1 MKKKLT
7 WYGEDLCCQFLRKM
21 KITLLLLLVSITGV
35 FAVETYA
42 QATKLT
48 LQLNDKTIKDVLAQV
63 EDQSE
68 FRFFYNEN
76 VNVDRKVSVDVKEK
90 TVFDVLENVLNE
102 TSIEYKV
109 IGRQIALYNE
119 GESFSG
125 LTAQQAAVSGKVTNK
140 AGEPIPGVTIAI
152 TGKDG
157 EKVLSGTVTDANG
170 NFSTGLPPN
179 AEFLIFSFVG
189 MQKQQVAIDNRT
201 TFNIILEEAALGVD
215 EVVVIGYGTR
225 AKKDVTTSISAIDSR
240 NIEKVVAMTG
250 EMAMQGSMS
259 GVQVS
264 GNSGNP
270 MFRPNIRIRG
280 INTWGVTNPLYVVD
294 GVPVVEYGAGIE
306 GLEDPRAADIR
317 GPMNIMAT
325 IDPNDIE
332 SISVLKDA
340 SAAAIYGVRAANGV
354 ILITTKKGRSD
365 KPSVEFSAR
374 YGFQNIKQKADVLNT
389 EQYTKHIQGVYA
401 SDPTSS
407 VEPENEGLFNPNDP
421 RYLGN
426 SPTYDWQNSVR
437 VDNAPTQD
445 YSARITGG
453 TDKTDYYFSAGYGD
467 TQGTV
472 IKNYLKRYSTSF
484 KLNSQIN
491 EYIKIGANYRL
502 ATGNGSNEPGGFNY
516 YERAQTP
523 PWQPIYDENGP
534 GGFAPTVQGLLPNGT
549 YSSTKLYGT
558 GTRIHIP
565 GQAELN
571 SATYKSMRNM
581 GTAYLEIT
589 PMKGLRIKGNISI
602 DSYMFTRFSF
612 TDYSSAV
619 FNYTAGDPRA
629 YGGGNSVGSYEER
642 DVKNYNM
649 IGELTVNYNKVFG
662 DHSLDVLLNT
672 SNQQYKSMYKGAS
685 SEYMT
690 TTNPDLWS
698 LGGENKYTS
707 VGSIPWEKSALVGM
721 MARVSYNYKSKY
733 YLDATVRRDGSSR
746 FAPENR
752 WGVFPSFS
760 AAWRM
765 TSEEFMKSAEWL
777 TDLKLRGGWGQLGN
791 QEVTPW
797 AFLSPI
803 TTNPTYAWGNDMT
816 AIGKGFFGEGA
827 TVFGMPNP
835 DLQWEKLTT
844 VNIGFDAILLQD
856 LSFSFEYYN
865 KLNDNILQTVNL
877 PGSVGLVEQ
886 PKANIASVRNTG
898 IEMSLNYTK
907 TIGEVVLNFGGN
919 FTTVK
924 NTVESTYNDIPLGN
938 IEKGYSMYYI
948 KGYKYGGIF
957 QSKSEVDAWLKKY
970 SDESYQTAKIAPGD
984 TYYLDQRSAP
994 TEPNTFYKD
1003 SLDNKIDQY
1012 DQVYLGKTLPG
1023 YFYGFN
1029 LGAQYKGFDFS
1040 VQFTGV
1046 GDVDKVNDMRRT
1058 LEYTPGTGNNLSTDI
1073 FNSWTPTNTNTTLPR
1088 VIYGD
1093 PANNFRLSDRFV
1105 ESGAY
1110 LRLSNLQIGYTLP
1123 GSVYEATKQYLK
1135 DTRLYIGFSNLF
1147 TITKYSGFDPENDAY
1162 PTPTIVYF
1170 GLNVKF

>member
-1 MKKKLT
+1 MKKKQS
-7 WYGEDLCCQFLRKM
+7 WYGKDLYCQFLRKM
-21 KITLLLLLVSITGV
+21 KITLLLLLVSLAG
-35 FAVETYA
+35 FSAVDSYA

-48 LQLNDKTIKDVLAQV
+48 LNLTNRSIKDILFQI

-76 VNVDRKVSVDVKEK
+76 VDVNKKISIDVKNNS
-90 TVFDVLENVLNE
+90 VFDILNE
-102 TSIEYKV
+102 ILAETNIEYRV

-119 GESFSG
+119 GESFTG
-125 LTAQQAAVSGKVTNK
+125 LAAQQSVVTGKVTNL
-140 AGEPIPGVTIAI
+140 AGESLPGVSVVIKGSSTGTI
-152 TGKDG
+152 TNVD
-157 EKVLSGTVTDANG
+157 G
-170 NFSTGLPPN
+170 NFSIGAIGSDVLV
-179 AEFLIFSFVG
+179 FSFIG
-189 MQKQQVAIDNRT
+189 MKTQEVPINNRT
-201 TFNIILEEAALGVD
+201 TLNVVLTEDVIGVE

-225 AKKDVTTSISAIDSR
+225 AKKDVTTSISAIDSK
-240 NIEKVVAMTG
+240 NIEKVVSMTG
-250 EMAMQGSMS
+250 EMAMQGNMS

-294 GVPVVEYGAGIE
+294 GIPVVEYGAGIE
-306 GLEDPRAADIR
+306 GLEDARAADVR

-354 ILITTKKGRSD
+354 ILITTKKGRGD
-365 KPSVEFSAR
+365 KPTVEFSAR
-374 YGFQNIKQKADVLNT
+374 YGVQNITQKVDVLNT
-389 EQYTKHIQGVYA
+389 QQYTSHIQQVYA

-407 VEPENEGLFNPNDP
+407 VAPENEGLFVQSDP

-426 SPTYDWQNSVR
+426 SQTYNWQDAVR

-445 YSARITGG
+445 YSARVIGG
-453 TDKTDYYFSAGYGD
+453 TDKTDYYFSVGYGN

-472 IKNYLKRYSTSF
+472 IENYLERYSTSL
-484 KLNSQIN
+484 KLNSQVN
-491 EYIKIGANYRL
+491 EFLKLGMNYRL
-502 ATGNGSNEPGGFNY
+502 ATGNGSDEPYGFNY
-516 YERAQTP
+516 YERAMTP

-534 GGFAPTVQGLLPNGT
+534 GGYAPTVQGLLSNGT

-558 GTRIHIP
+558 GTRINIP
-565 GQAELN
+565 GMATLN
-571 SATYKSMRNM
+571 STTYKSMRNL
-581 GTAYLEIT
+581 GTAYVELS
-589 PMKGLRIKGNISI
+589 PFKGLKIRGSVSF
-602 DSYMFTRFSF
+602 DSYMFTKFSF
-612 TDYSSAV
+612 RDYATSV
-619 FNYTAGDPRA
+619 FDYTAGDPRA
-629 YGGGNSVGSYEER
+629 YGGGNSVGNYEER
-642 DVKNYNM
+642 DVKNFN
-649 IGELTVNYNKVFG
+649 IISELTVNYNKVFG
-662 DHSLDVLLNT
+662 DHTIDVLLNT

-707 VGSIPWEKSALVGM
+707 LGSTPWEKSALVGM
-721 MARVSYNYKSKY
+721 MARVGYNYQSKY

-752 WGVFPSFS
+752 WGIFPSFS

-765 TSEEFMKSAEWL
+765 TGEEFMQSTEWL
-777 TDLKLRGGWGQLGN
+777 TDLKLRAGWGQLGN

-803 TTNPTYAWGNDMT
+803 TTKPTYAWGNDPT
-816 AIGKGFFGEGA
+816 AIGKGYFGESA

-844 VNIGFDAILLQD
+844 VNIGFDATILQNLT
-856 LSFSFEYYN
+856 FSLEYYN
-865 KLNDNILQTVNL
+865 KLNDNILQTVTL

-898 IEMSLNYTK
+898 IEASVNYTK
-907 TIGEVVLNFGGN
+907 TFGDLVLNVGGN

-924 NTVESTYNDIPLGN
+924 NTVESTYKDIPLGN
-938 IEKGYSMYYI
+938 IEKGYPMYYI

-957 QSKSEVDAWLKKY
+957 QSETEVQDWLAKY
-970 SDESYQTAKIAPGD
+970 SDENYETAKIKPGD
-984 TYYLDQRSAP
+984 TYYIDQRSAP

-1003 SLDNKIDQY
+1003 SLDNKINQF
-1012 DQVYLGKTLPG
+1012 DQVYLGKTIPG

-1029 LGAQYKGFDFS
+1029 LSAQYKGFDF
-1040 VQFTGV
+1040 VAQFTGV
-1046 GDVDKVNDMRRT
+1046 GDVDKVNNMRMQ
-1058 LEYTPGTGNNLSTDI
+1058 LEYTPGTGNNLSTVILD
-1073 FNSWTPTNTNTTLPR
+1073 SWTPTNTDTELPR

-1093 PANNFRLSDRFV
+1093 PADNFRLSSRFV
-1105 ESGAY
+1105 ESAAY

-1123 GSVYEATKQYLK
+1123 ASVYKAAHYYLK
-1135 DTRLYIGFSNLF
+1135 DTRLYLGLSNLF
-1147 TITKYSGFDPENDAY
+1147 TVTKYSGFDPENDSY
-1162 PTPTIVYF
+1162 PAPRVVYF
-1170 GLNVKF
+1170 GVNVKL